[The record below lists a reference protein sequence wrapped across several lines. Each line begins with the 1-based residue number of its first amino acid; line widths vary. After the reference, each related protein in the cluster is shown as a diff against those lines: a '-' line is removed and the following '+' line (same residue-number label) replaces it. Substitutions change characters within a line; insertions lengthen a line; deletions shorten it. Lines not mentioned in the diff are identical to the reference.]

1 MQNTPLKLSKYR
13 FTLEAIDPIT
23 LPNYKGSTF
32 HGGFGHALMQ
42 ISPTWYRYFFE
53 PKNKQNGNN
62 AALPKPYV
70 ILPPLDNLEHYPKGH
85 QFHLELTLIGEA
97 TQHYSIAQ
105 AAIEYLG
112 HHMGLG
118 RNKAKYKIISI
129 DRAIASQ
136 QNADSNQHSVYSDE
150 IINTR
155 IPTLNNEQ
163 ITIHFP
169 TRLRLK
175 QNNRLSRQPPN
186 FATVFERIAGRI
198 KTLSNAYGE
207 NAEGDTPHSLENYK
221 TLKTAAQHITI
232 QQQNLKWQEWHRYSG
247 TGKQHMKFGGL
258 TGDITYQGDLKPFL
272 PWLALGEWIH
282 IGGKTS
288 FGLGKYIIE

>member
-1 MQNTPLKLSKYR
+1 MFNSTLEVSKYR
-13 FTLEAIDPIT
+13 FTLEAIDSIT
-23 LPNYKGSTF
+23 LPVYKGSTF

-53 PKNKQNGNN
+53 PGIGQKGDW
-62 AALPKPYV
+62 PKPFV
-70 ILPPLDNLEHYPKGH
+70 ILPPLDELQTYAKGH

-112 HHMGLG
+112 QRMGLG
-118 RNKAKYKIISI
+118 SKKAKYKIISI

-136 QNADSNQHSVYSDE
+136 QNTDSEKHSIYSDK
-150 IINTR
+150 IINAR

-175 QNNRLSRQPPN
+175 QNNRLSRQPPD

-207 NAEGDTPHSLENYK
+207 KTEGQFKDSLENYK
-221 TLKTAAQHITI
+221 TLKTAAQRITT
-232 QQQNLKWQEWHRYSG
+232 QQQNLNWQEWHRYSG
-247 TGKQHMKFGGL
+247 TGKQHMNFGGL
-258 TGDITYQGDLKPFL
+258 TGEITYQGDLKPFL
-272 PWLALGEWIH
+272 PWLVLGEWVH

>member
-1 MQNTPLKLSKYR
+1 
-13 FTLEAIDPIT
+13 
-23 LPNYKGSTF
+23 
-32 HGGFGHALMQ
+32 MQ

-53 PKNKQNGNN
+53 PKQGW
-62 AALPKPYV
+62 PKPYV
-70 ILPPLDNLEHYPKGH
+70 ILPPLDNLDHYPKGH
-85 QFHLELTLIGEA
+85 QFHMELTLIGEA

-112 HHMGLG
+112 QRMGLG
-118 RNKAKYKIISI
+118 RKKAKYRIISI

-136 QNADSNQHSVYSDE
+136 QNADTEKHSVYSNE
-150 IINTR
+150 IIKAR
-155 IPTLNNEQ
+155 IPTLNTEQ

-175 QNNRLSRQPPN
+175 QKNRLHRQPPE

-207 NAEGDTPHSLENYK
+207 NGENQETRAENYK
-221 TLKTAAQHITI
+221 TLTTAAQHITI
-232 QQQNLKWQEWHRYSG
+232 QQQNLNWQEWHRYSG
-247 TGKQHMKFGGL
+247 TGKQHMNFGGL

-272 PWLALGEWIH
+272 PWLVLGEWVH